1 MVLCVAQIAKKFWQ
15 PAILG
20 INFINTI
27 QLKGVT
33 MATEKVKR
41 VQELRRSNAATPQK
55 NKKKYTRKT
64 KHKKNKTLKIFS
76 DLVSPYFK

>member
-1 MVLCVAQIAKKFWQ
+1 
-15 PAILG
+15 
-20 INFINTI
+20 
-27 QLKGVT
+27 

-64 KHKKNKTLKIFS
+64 KHKKSKTLKIFS